1 MNVIVFGANG
11 YLGQNIVENFRSLNN
26 NVISVSRSS
35 LDTDIQIS
43 VNLDEIAEL
52 KIKFD
57 GCVWAQGV
65 NLNDNLQHSEFYDQV
80 LESNLNFIIKSIRVL
95 LNSNLLQQDARLTV
109 ISSVWQNLGRQN
121 KFSYMVSKSAV
132 EGLVNSFLADY
143 SQVGYSINAVL
154 PGVIDSPMTRQVLSQ
169 AQLKKIIDQMPNKK
183 LVTARQVSQLVT
195 WLTSKNAAGINGQ
208 FIRIDNGWSSVR
220 VI

>member
-1 MNVIVFGANG
+1 M
-11 YLGQNIVENFRSLNN
+11 
-26 NVISVSRSS
+26 
-35 LDTDIQIS
+35 
-43 VNLDEIAEL
+43 
-52 KIKFD
+52 
-57 GCVWAQGV
+57 
-65 NLNDNLQHSEFYDQV
+65 
-80 LESNLNFIIKSIRVL
+80 
-95 LNSNLLQQDARLTV
+95 NSNLLQQDARLTV
-109 ISSVWQNLGRQN
+109 ISSVWQNLGRKN

-169 AQLKKIIDQMPNKK
+169 AQLKKIIDQTPNKK

-208 FIRIDNGWSSVR
+208 FILIDNGWSSVR